1 MVVLGGKR
9 LGGGEMSPSADNQR
23 TVLSRHTPPLG
34 WLIPYAGLLFAALWL
49 FFSAGFVSRVLETGL
64 SSAQTF
70 AFLASLVVFAAPFVL
85 LMVRYPFPDVG
96 LTLPELRVRLGLIGV
111 LTVLALYVETAYGYG
126 IPWRFM
132 YVVAACA
139 VTLPVRYAAWAVLAS
154 TILAVAFYGLRSGWG
169 TVADNW
175 VNLVPFV
182 WNGVAMIFVSR
193 LVVMVREL
201 HEARQ
206 EIARLAVS
214 EERLRFARDL
224 HDLLG
229 HSLSSIT
236 LKSELAGRLLA
247 DAGEGSGA
255 AKEVRDIQAIAR
267 GALREIREAVS
278 GYRSPSL
285 EEELAGAREML
296 EAAGIS
302 CRVHDGVGA
311 LPTDIRAILTWTVR
325 EGVTNVVRHSRA
337 KRCEIRLTQDGDLIR
352 AEVRDDGR
360 GPGSN
365 GAGSAAGGNGLA
377 GLAER
382 VEASGGRFEAGPL
395 PHGGFRLRADLP
407 LGRGVRAKDG
417 ERVPARA
424 NGHARNEDG
433 EA

>member
-1 MVVLGGKR
+1 
-9 LGGGEMSPSADNQR
+9 MSKTANNRR
-23 TVLSRHTPPLG
+23 TGLSRHTPPLR
-34 WLIPYAGLLFAALWL
+34 WLIPYAWLLFAALWL
-49 FFSAGFVSRVLETGL
+49 FFSAGFVSGVLGTGL
-64 SSAQTF
+64 SRTQTF
-70 AFLASLVVFAAPFVL
+70 VFLVSLAVFAVPFVW
-85 LMVRYPFPDVG
+85 LMLRYPCPDPG
-96 LTLPELRVRLGLIGV
+96 LTLRELRAPLGLIAV
-111 LTVLALYVETAYGYG
+111 LAILALYVEIAYGHG

-139 VTLPVRYAAWAVLAS
+139 VTLPVRHAAWAVLS
-154 TILAVAFYGLRSGWG
+154 SVTLAITFYGVRSGWG
-169 TVADNW
+169 TVAANW
-175 VNLVPFV
+175 VDLVPFV
-182 WNGVAMIFVSR
+182 TNGVGMMVVSR

-247 DAGEGSGA
+247 DAGERSGA
-255 AKEVRDIQAIAR
+255 AKEVRDVQAIAR
-267 GALREIREAVS
+267 GALREVREAVS

-302 CRVHDGVGA
+302 CRVHNGVGA
-311 LPTDIRAILTWTVR
+311 LPTDIRAIMTWTVR

-337 KRCEIRLTQDGDLIR
+337 KRCEIRLTRDGDLIR

-360 GPGSN
+360 GPGPNSA
-365 GAGSAAGGNGLA
+365 AGGAGGNGLA

-382 VEASGGRFEAGPL
+382 VEASGGRLEAGPL
-395 PHGGFRLRADLP
+395 PDGGFRLRADLP
-407 LGRGVRAKDG
+407 LGRGVREKDG
-417 ERVPARA
+417 GRVPAKA
-424 NGHARNEDG
+424 NGRAREEDG

>member
-1 MVVLGGKR
+1 
-9 LGGGEMSPSADNQR
+9 MSQTANNRR
-23 TVLSRHTPPLG
+23 TGLTRHALTLG
-34 WLIPYAGLLFAALWL
+34 WLIPYAWPLFAALWL
-49 FFSAGFVSRVLETGL
+49 FFSAGFVSGVLGAGL
-64 SSAQTF
+64 SQTQTF
-70 AFLASLVVFAAPFVL
+70 VFLGSLAVFAVPFVW
-85 LMVRYPFPDVG
+85 LMLRYPCPDPG
-96 LTLPELRVRLGLIGV
+96 LTLRELRVRLGLITV
-111 LTVLALYVETAYGYG
+111 LTIFALCVEIVYGHG

-132 YVVAACA
+132 YVVVACA
-139 VTLPVRYAAWAVLAS
+139 VTLPVRFAAWAVLFS
-154 TILAVAFYGLRSGWG
+154 TMLVIAFYGVRSGWG

-175 VNLVPFV
+175 VSLVPFV
-182 WNGVAMIFVSR
+182 TNGIGMMVVSR

-247 DAGEGSGA
+247 EAGERAGA
-255 AKEVRDIQAIAR
+255 AKEVHDIQTIAR
-267 GALREIREAVS
+267 GALREVREAVS

-302 CRVHDGVGA
+302 CRVHNGVGV

-337 KRCEIRLTQDGDLIR
+337 KRCEIRLIQDDDLIR
-352 AEVRDDGR
+352 AEVKDDGR
-360 GPGSN
+360 GPN
-365 GAGSAAGGNGLA
+365 SAASGAGGNGLA

-382 VEASGGRFEAGPL
+382 VEASGGHFGAGPL
-395 PHGGFRLRADLP
+395 PDGGFRLRADLP
-407 LGRGVRAKDG
+407 LGRDVRAKDG

-424 NGHARNEDG
+424 NGRAPDVDG
-433 EA
+433 ES

>member
-1 MVVLGGKR
+1 
-9 LGGGEMSPSADNQR
+9 MSKTASNGR
-23 TVLSRHTPPLG
+23 TEPYRHAPTLG
-34 WLIPYAGLLFAALWL
+34 WLIPYAWLLFAALWL
-49 FFSAGFVSRVLETGL
+49 FFSAGFVSGVLGAGL
-64 SSAQTF
+64 SRTQTSV
-70 AFLASLVVFAAPFVL
+70 FLISLAVFAIPFVW
-85 LMVRYPFPDVG
+85 LMLRYPCPDPG
-96 LTLPELRVRLGLIGV
+96 LTLRDLRACLGLIAV
-111 LTVLALYVETAYGYG
+111 LTVFALYVETVYGHG

-132 YVVAACA
+132 YVVVACA
-139 VTLPVRYAAWAVLAS
+139 VTLPVRHAGWAVLFSAL
-154 TILAVAFYGLRSGWG
+154 LAIAFYGARSGWG

-175 VNLVPFV
+175 VSLVPFV
-182 WNGVAMIFVSR
+182 TNGIGMMVVSR

-247 DAGEGSGA
+247 DAGEGAGA
-255 AKEVRDIQAIAR
+255 AKEVHDIQTIAR
-267 GALREIREAVS
+267 GALREVREAVS

-302 CRVHDGVGA
+302 CHIHNGVGV
-311 LPTDIRAILTWTVR
+311 LPTDVRAILTSTVR

-337 KRCEIRLTQDGDLIR
+337 KGCEIRLSQDEDLIR
-352 AEVRDDGR
+352 AEVKDDGQ
-360 GPGSN
+360 GPGPK
-365 GAGSAAGGNGLA
+365 GAASGAGGNGLA

-382 VEASGGRFEAGPL
+382 VEARGGHFEAGPL
-395 PHGGFRLRADLP
+395 PDGGFRLRAELP
-407 LGRGVRAKDG
+407 LGRDVRAKGG

-424 NGHARNEDG
+424 NGHARDEKG
-433 EA
+433 ES

>member
-1 MVVLGGKR
+1 
-9 LGGGEMSPSADNQR
+9 MSRAAQKPGTGLPGDALPFR
-23 TVLSRHTPPLG
+23 

-49 FFSAGFVSRVLETGL
+49 FFSAGFVSRVLEAGL
-64 SSAQTF
+64 SPAQTLV
-70 AFLASLVVFAAPFVL
+70 FLVSLVVFAAPFVL
-85 LMVRYPFPDVG
+85 LLVRYSFPDVG
-96 LTLPELRVRLGLIGV
+96 LTLPELRVRLGLIAV
-111 LTVLALYVETAYGYG
+111 LTVLALYVETVYGYG

-139 VTLPVRYAAWAVLAS
+139 VTLPVRYAMWAVLTS
-154 TILAVAFYGLRSGWG
+154 TVLAVAYYGVRSGWG
-169 TVADNW
+169 TVAAHW

-236 LKSELAGRLLA
+236 LKSELAGRLLS
-247 DAGEGSGA
+247 DAKEGDEA
-255 AKEVRDIQAIAR
+255 AKEVHDIQAIAR
-267 GALREIREAVS
+267 GALREVREAVS

-302 CRVHDGVGA
+302 CRVHNGVGA

-337 KRCEIRLTQDGDLIR
+337 KRCEIRLSQDGDMIR

-360 GPGSN
+360 GPGPS
-365 GAGSAAGGNGLA
+365 GAGGGAGGNGLA

-382 VEASGGRFEAGPL
+382 VEASGGHFGTGAL
-395 PHGGFRLRADLP
+395 PDGGFRLRADLP
-407 LGRGVRAKDG
+407 LERDVRAKDG
-417 ERVPARA
+417 ERVPAQA
-424 NGHARNEDG
+424 NGRARDEDG
-433 EA
+433 ES

>member
-1 MVVLGGKR
+1 MGALGGRR
-9 LGGGEMSPSADNQR
+9 LGKGAVSKTANNQR
-23 TVLSRHTPPLG
+23 TGLSRHTPSLG
-34 WLIPYAGLLFAALWL
+34 WLIPYAWLLFAALWL
-49 FFSAGFVSRVLETGL
+49 FFSAGFVSGVLGAGL
-64 SSAQTF
+64 SQRQTF
-70 AFLASLVVFAAPFVL
+70 VFLVSLAVFAVPFVW
-85 LMVRYPFPDVG
+85 LMLRYPCPDPG
-96 LTLPELRVRLGLIGV
+96 LTLRELRARLGLIAV
-111 LTVLALYVETAYGYG
+111 LTVLALYVETAYGHG

-132 YVVAACA
+132 YVVVACA
-139 VTLPVRYAAWAVLAS
+139 VTLPVRHAAWAVLTS
-154 TILAVAFYGLRSGWG
+154 VMLAIAFYGVRSGWG
-169 TVADNW
+169 TVAENW
-175 VNLVPFV
+175 VSLVPFV
-182 WNGVAMIFVSR
+182 TNGIGMMVVSR

-247 DAGEGSGA
+247 DAGERSGA

-267 GALREIREAVS
+267 GALREVREAVS

-302 CRVHDGVGA
+302 CRVHNGVGV
-311 LPTDIRAILTWTVR
+311 LPTDIRAILTSMVR
-325 EGVTNVVRHSRA
+325 EGVTNVVRHSHA

-360 GPGSN
+360 GPS
-365 GAGSAAGGNGLA
+365 GAGSGTGGNGLA

-382 VEASGGRFEAGPL
+382 VEASGGRFEAGPA
-395 PHGGFRLRADLP
+395 PDGGFRLRADLP
-407 LGRGVRAKDG
+407 LGRGVREKDG

-424 NGHARNEDG
+424 NGHAREEVG